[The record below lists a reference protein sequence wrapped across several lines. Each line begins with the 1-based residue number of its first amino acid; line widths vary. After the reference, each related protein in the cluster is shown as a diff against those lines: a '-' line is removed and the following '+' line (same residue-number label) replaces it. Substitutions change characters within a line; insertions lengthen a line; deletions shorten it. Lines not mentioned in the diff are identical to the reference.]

1 MAEFVLSAFADE
13 GGKTIEEQIKALKS
27 NGLTHIEP
35 RGINGVNFSTYSV
48 EEAKELRKIL
58 DDNGI
63 GVSALGSPF
72 GKIDITADFT
82 EHFDLFKKNVE
93 LACILGTENIRMFSF
108 YLRDGQSRDEAR
120 GEVIDKLGRLVDVAD
135 QYGVLLFF
143 RRKFY

>member
-13 GGKTIEEQIKALKS
+13 GGKTIEEQIKALKT

-72 GKIDITADFT
+72 GKIEITDDF
-82 EHFDLFKKNVE
+82 EPHFDLFKKNVE
-93 LACILGTENIRMFSF
+93 LACILGTENIRMLSF
-108 YLRDGQSRDEAR
+108 FMPDGETDYSP
-120 GEVIDKLGRLVDVAD
+120 
-135 QYGVLLFF
+135 
-143 RRKFY
+143 